1 MFCKDK
7 PLASALRNILGFY
20 PRNLDVYRIALA
32 HKSAKFR
39 PRRGQRFERPL
50 NNERLE
56 YLGDAIL
63 EAVTSDIL
71 YHKYP
76 RQGEGFL
83 TSTRAKLVQRSML
96 NRLADEMGLD
106 KLINKSLVASTHN
119 VNIGGN
125 AFEALVGAV
134 YLDRGY
140 RYCQWFV
147 GHRIIGSLLDVDT
160 VARKEINFKSKLLEW
175 SQKNR
180 IQMTYSDTQIDKPG
194 SNSAEFTSIAV
205 LEGVKAGRGTGFSK
219 KESQQNAAKDALI
232 NMRASQT
239 FYESIF
245 HAKEQR
251 TAMEESEICVLPRI
265 QEIEDAVQQRF
276 AAQAKDGQRRRERN
290 AKDTD
295 AKNAPAKT
303 AAEPK
308 KGEPKAA
315 EPKAAEPKREAKKGE
330 AKTAEPKREA
340 KKTETKS
347 AEVKAAEP
355 KAAEPKAAEPKR
367 EAKEQQSKR
376 EAKKAEPKREVKAQ
390 PEMKAQPEVKE
401 APAPSPVSEVPVQTE
416 APAEQEVPAEPTKP
430 AKPARVEPPA
440 QPEAVVPT
448 EETAVEVAPG
458 EAAPAEP
465 APVEETPAKASAPV
479 EAVPAEEMPAAEV
492 APAEPAPAE
501 PAASAEPAAE
511 VAAEPA
517 EAVSTETILA
527 ADEAATELAD
537 AAPAAKSKS
546 RSRRRR
552 KPKTAAP
559 ADEAAPAAEAAASE
573 APAAAASAKP
583 RRRRSGRRAPGKSQ
597 SAAPEAE
604 A

>member
-1 MFCKDK
+1 MINQLIDRVRFMFCKDK

-194 SNSAEFTSIAV
+194 SNSAEFVSIAL

-219 KESQQNAAKDALI
+219 KESQQNAAKEALI

-290 AKDTD
+290 AKDAD

-315 EPKAAEPKREAKKGE
+315 EPKRETKKGE
-330 AKTAEPKREA
+330 AKTAEPKRET

-347 AEVKAAEP
+347 AEV

-390 PEMKAQPEVKE
+390 PEVKD
-401 APAPSPVSEVPVQTE
+401 APAPSPASEAPVQTE

-430 AKPARVEPPA
+430 AKPARVETPA

-448 EETAVEVAPG
+448 EDTAVEEAPV

-465 APVEETPAKASAPV
+465 APVEEIPAKASAPV
-479 EAVPAEEMPAAEV
+479 EAAPAEEEPAAVEVPVEAPV
-492 APAEPAPAE
+492 APAQEPVVAPHEPVAE
-501 PAASAEPAAE
+501 EADFAE
-511 VAAEPA
+511 
-517 EAVSTETILA
+517 
-527 ADEAATELAD
+527 
-537 AAPAAKSKS
+537 
-546 RSRRRR
+546 
-552 KPKTAAP
+552 
-559 ADEAAPAAEAAASE
+559 
-573 APAAAASAKP
+573 
-583 RRRRSGRRAPGKSQ
+583 
-597 SAAPEAE
+597 
-604 A
+604 

>member
-194 SNSAEFTSIAV
+194 SNSAEFVSIAL

-219 KESQQNAAKDALI
+219 KESQQNAAKEALI

-276 AAQAKDGQRRRERN
+276 AAQAKDGQRRPAARRER
-290 AKDTD
+290 
-295 AKNAPAKT
+295 PANDEPR
-303 AAEPK
+303 AA
-308 KGEPKAA
+308 KAA
-315 EPKAAEPKREAKKGE
+315 E
-330 AKTAEPKREA
+330 TAEPKREA
-340 KKTETKS
+340 KREAKKGEPKT
-347 AEVKAAEP
+347 AEPKAAQTKTAEPKTSEPKREAKEQPKREP
-355 KAAEPKAAEPKR
+355 KAAEPKVTEPKREAKAAEPKR
-367 EAKEQQSKR
+367 EAKEQPKR
-376 EAKKAEPKREVKAQ
+376 EAKAAQ
-390 PEMKAQPEVKE
+390 KQEE
-401 APAPSPVSEVPVQTE
+401 
-416 APAEQEVPAEPTKP
+416 PAEKP
-430 AKPARVEPPA
+430 
-440 QPEAVVPT
+440 
-448 EETAVEVAPG
+448 
-458 EAAPAEP
+458 AAPAEKP
-465 APVEETPAKASAPV
+465 IEVAPAEVAPVKVAAVPVDTTAEVAPAIETP
-479 EAVPAEEMPAAEV
+479 AEV
-492 APAEPAPAE
+492 APAETPAEAAPVAETPVEAAPVEVAPAVETPAEAAPAE
-501 PAASAEPAAE
+501 QSAD
-511 VAAEPA
+511 VATV
-517 EAVSTETILA
+517 EAVV
-527 ADEAATELAD
+527 AD
-537 AAPAAKSKS
+537 APADSADAPVAKAKP
-546 RSRRRR
+546 RRRR
-552 KPKTAAP
+552 KPKAAAP
-559 ADEAAPAAEAAASE
+559 AQDAAPAEAPAAEVPAADTPASESPSAEAQAAA
-573 APAAAASAKP
+573 PAKP
-583 RRRRSGRRAPGKSQ
+583 KRRRSGRRAPGKSQ
-597 SAAPEAE
+597 TPTPEPEA
-604 A
+604 

>member
-1 MFCKDK
+1 MINQLIDRVRFMFCKDK

-194 SNSAEFTSIAV
+194 SNSAEFVSIAL

-219 KESQQNAAKDALI
+219 KESQQNAAKEALI

-290 AKDTD
+290 AKDAD

-308 KGEPKAA
+308 KG

-355 KAAEPKAAEPKR
+355 K
-367 EAKEQQSKR
+367 R
-376 EAKKAEPKREVKAQ
+376 EAKKAEAKGEETEQPDTKAQ
-390 PEMKAQPEVKE
+390 PE
-401 APAPSPVSEVPVQTE
+401 
-416 APAEQEVPAEPTKP
+416 
-430 AKPARVEPPA
+430 
-440 QPEAVVPT
+440 
-448 EETAVEVAPG
+448 
-458 EAAPAEP
+458 
-465 APVEETPAKASAPV
+465 
-479 EAVPAEEMPAAEV
+479 
-492 APAEPAPAE
+492 
-501 PAASAEPAAE
+501 
-511 VAAEPA
+511 
-517 EAVSTETILA
+517 
-527 ADEAATELAD
+527 
-537 AAPAAKSKS
+537 
-546 RSRRRR
+546 
-552 KPKTAAP
+552 
-559 ADEAAPAAEAAASE
+559 AAEARGQRTAVQARGQE
-573 APAAAASAKP
+573 
-583 RRRRSGRRAPGKSQ
+583 GRT
-597 SAAPEAE
+597 
-604 A
+604 

>member
-194 SNSAEFTSIAV
+194 SNSAEFVSIAL

-219 KESQQNAAKDALI
+219 KESQQNAAKEALI

-290 AKDTD
+290 AKDAD

-308 KGEPKAA
+308 KG

-340 KKTETKS
+340 KKTETK
-347 AEVKAAEP
+347 
-355 KAAEPKAAEPKR
+355 
-367 EAKEQQSKR
+367 
-376 EAKKAEPKREVKAQ
+376 
-390 PEMKAQPEVKE
+390 
-401 APAPSPVSEVPVQTE
+401 
-416 APAEQEVPAEPTKP
+416 
-430 AKPARVEPPA
+430 
-440 QPEAVVPT
+440 
-448 EETAVEVAPG
+448 
-458 EAAPAEP
+458 
-465 APVEETPAKASAPV
+465 
-479 EAVPAEEMPAAEV
+479 
-492 APAEPAPAE
+492 
-501 PAASAEPAAE
+501 
-511 VAAEPA
+511 
-517 EAVSTETILA
+517 
-527 ADEAATELAD
+527 
-537 AAPAAKSKS
+537 
-546 RSRRRR
+546 
-552 KPKTAAP
+552 
-559 ADEAAPAAEAAASE
+559 
-573 APAAAASAKP
+573 
-583 RRRRSGRRAPGKSQ
+583 RA
-597 SAAPEAE
+597 
-604 A
+604 

>member
-1 MFCKDK
+1 MINQLIDRVRFMFCKDK

-194 SNSAEFTSIAV
+194 SNSAEFVSIAL

-219 KESQQNAAKDALI
+219 KESQQNAAKEALI

-290 AKDTD
+290 AKDAD

-308 KGEPKAA
+308 KGEP
-315 EPKAAEPKREAKKGE
+315 
-330 AKTAEPKREA
+330 
-340 KKTETKS
+340 
-347 AEVKAAEP
+347 
-355 KAAEPKAAEPKR
+355 
-367 EAKEQQSKR
+367 
-376 EAKKAEPKREVKAQ
+376 
-390 PEMKAQPEVKE
+390 
-401 APAPSPVSEVPVQTE
+401 
-416 APAEQEVPAEPTKP
+416 
-430 AKPARVEPPA
+430 
-440 QPEAVVPT
+440 
-448 EETAVEVAPG
+448 
-458 EAAPAEP
+458 
-465 APVEETPAKASAPV
+465 
-479 EAVPAEEMPAAEV
+479 
-492 APAEPAPAE
+492 
-501 PAASAEPAAE
+501 
-511 VAAEPA
+511 
-517 EAVSTETILA
+517 
-527 ADEAATELAD
+527 
-537 AAPAAKSKS
+537 
-546 RSRRRR
+546 
-552 KPKTAAP
+552 
-559 ADEAAPAAEAAASE
+559 
-573 APAAAASAKP
+573 
-583 RRRRSGRRAPGKSQ
+583 
-597 SAAPEAE
+597 
-604 A
+604 

>member
-1 MFCKDK
+1 MINQLIDRVRFMFCKDK

-140 RYCQWFV
+140 CYCQWFV

-194 SNSAEFTSIAV
+194 SNSAEFVSIAL

-219 KESQQNAAKDALI
+219 KESQQNAAKEALI

-276 AAQAKDGQRRRERN
+276 ATQAKDGQRRRERN
-290 AKDTD
+290 AKDAD

-308 KGEPKAA
+308 KG

-340 KKTETKS
+340 KK
-347 AEVKAAEP
+347 
-355 KAAEPKAAEPKR
+355 
-367 EAKEQQSKR
+367 
-376 EAKKAEPKREVKAQ
+376 AEPKREVKAQ
-390 PEMKAQPEVKE
+390 LEVKAQPEVKE
-401 APAPSPVSEVPVQTE
+401 APAPSPASEVPVQTE

-430 AKPARVEPPA
+430 AKPARVETPA
-440 QPEAVVPT
+440 QPEAVAPT
-448 EETAVEVAPG
+448 EETAVEEAPV

-479 EAVPAEEMPAAEV
+479 EAVPAEEMPAKV

-501 PAASAEPAAE
+501 PAAE
-511 VAAEPA
+511 VAAEPVVEPA
-517 EAVSTETILA
+517 EAVSTETVLA
-527 ADEAATELAD
+527 EDEAATELAD

-559 ADEAAPAAEAAASE
+559 ADEAAPAAEAAVPVAEAAASEVPAAEAPASE
-573 APAAAASAKP
+573 APAAAAPAKP

>member
-1 MFCKDK
+1 MINQLIDRVRFMFCKDK

-194 SNSAEFTSIAV
+194 SNSAEFVSIAL

-219 KESQQNAAKDALI
+219 KESQQNAAKEALI

-290 AKDTD
+290 AKDAD

-315 EPKAAEPKREAKKGE
+315 DPKAADPKAAEPKREAKKGE

-355 KAAEPKAAEPKR
+355 KAAEPKREAKEQQSKREAKKDEPKAAEVNAAEPKAAEPKR
-367 EAKEQQSKR
+367 EAKEQQPKR

-390 PEMKAQPEVKE
+390 PEVKE
-401 APAPSPVSEVPVQTE
+401 APAPSPVSEAPVQTE

-430 AKPARVEPPA
+430 AKPAKVETPA
-440 QPEAVVPT
+440 QPEAVAPT
-448 EETAVEVAPG
+448 EETAVEEAPV

-479 EAVPAEEMPAAEV
+479 EAVPAEEMPAKV
-492 APAEPAPAE
+492 AP
-501 PAASAEPAAE
+501 
-511 VAAEPA
+511 
-517 EAVSTETILA
+517 
-527 ADEAATELAD
+527 
-537 AAPAAKSKS
+537 
-546 RSRRRR
+546 
-552 KPKTAAP
+552 
-559 ADEAAPAAEAAASE
+559 
-573 APAAAASAKP
+573 
-583 RRRRSGRRAPGKSQ
+583 
-597 SAAPEAE
+597 
-604 A
+604 